1 MQKSYEQLKRK
12 EKIFNFTVNTLF
24 FLVGFAV
31 MMMIMSFISS
41 L

>member
-1 MQKSYEQLKRK
+1 MQKTYEQLKRK
-12 EKIFNFTVNTLF
+12 EKIFNFTAGTVF
-24 FLVGFAV
+24 FIVGFAV